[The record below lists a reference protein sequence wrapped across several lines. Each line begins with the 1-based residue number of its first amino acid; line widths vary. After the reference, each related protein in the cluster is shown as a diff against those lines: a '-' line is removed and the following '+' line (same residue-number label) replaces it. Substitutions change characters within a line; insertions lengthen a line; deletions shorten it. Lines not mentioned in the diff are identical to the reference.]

1 MELVERYA
9 PRFGVNAALRA
20 VHLAKA
26 TWHYRRHLRRSYADR
41 HRRLRRPLLAIATAH
56 PHYGYRR
63 VRAELRAR
71 GIRANHKVLRK
82 LHKTWDL
89 AVLRAVRRPRP
100 SAIRRAIREMKGRVN
115 LVRNITH
122 TEPFDVLYT
131 DFTEIVYANGY
142 RKARLMPII
151 DDNSKVAVGWC
162 LGPSADTQTA
172 LTAWRH
178 ARRRL
183 REWGVDLR
191 RVILHSD
198 QDPVYTGNEWLHDVR
213 LRDGVRISFAT
224 AGAKENP
231 EMESFNGHFK
241 GENGTI
247 FYGIREFE
255 TLRKVVASRMRYYN
269 HPRRHSAIGNESPM
283 EYLRHS
289 RKKRLG
295 RR

>member
-131 DFTEIVYANGY
+131 DFTENT
-142 RKARLMPII
+142 
-151 DDNSKVAVGWC
+151 D
-162 LGPSADTQTA
+162 
-172 LTAWRH
+172 
-178 ARRRL
+178 
-183 REWGVDLR
+183 
-191 RVILHSD
+191 
-198 QDPVYTGNEWLHDVR
+198 
-213 LRDGVRISFAT
+213 SFFA
-224 AGAKENP
+224 
-231 EMESFNGHFK
+231 
-241 GENGTI
+241 
-247 FYGIREFE
+247 
-255 TLRKVVASRMRYYN
+255 LRKFWVIASIRGQN
-269 HPRRHSAIGNESPM
+269 QGNRIRTFPVD
-283 EYLRHS
+283 
-289 RKKRLG
+289 KT
-295 RR
+295 